1 MVQLVVVELDLAVQV
16 DEVVGTGEELANV
29 QGRQVAVMVQLLQAL
44 LDEINLLTMVDF
56 NDRLIV
62 DLALDLLHAVD
73 VSEGLFLDPV
83 RLVGDQRRDDE
94 PKGQQDVF
102 NDEDGDDKLRPGP
115 LAIHAEPDELLRR
128 ENDQEARIN
137 DAES

>member
-1 MVQLVVVELDLAVQV
+1 
-16 DEVVGTGEELANV
+16 
-29 QGRQVAVMVQLLQAL
+29 MVQLLQAL

-128 ENDQEARIN
+128 ENDQKARIN